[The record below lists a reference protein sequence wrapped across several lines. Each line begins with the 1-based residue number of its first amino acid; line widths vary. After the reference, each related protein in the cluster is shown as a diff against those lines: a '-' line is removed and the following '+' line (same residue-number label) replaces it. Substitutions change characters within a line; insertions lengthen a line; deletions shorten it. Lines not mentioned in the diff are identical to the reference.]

1 MKIYIGEKPRGKSK
15 NYVNQTYKRLEEVD
29 LGNPKTWLCL
39 NKYDYTCIE
48 FKAGERKE
56 SNFIK
61 ANCLYVDFDHFLDNP
76 NPGAML
82 DIQNQILSPLNT
94 PCLAIPSHSQLGF
107 HAFFPIGSEITN
119 VHDYKNL
126 TQALI
131 EKLGGKADNQ
141 VKDGARIGFGT
152 GIADKLFLQQ
162 SQAINSN
169 KPINLPSKTGVEADN
184 HYYPNNYT
192 PSTFDTYSEGSRN
205 DNCHKLACSL
215 LNRYSVDIAHS
226 IYLSQCQGNGL
237 SDRELETCF
246 QSAVKSMIGEGLAY
260 SDPGKREA
268 YSQTVQMISKPV
280 KVETKEANPNLEKED
295 KYKEEYLRDY
305 ALYGEKPA
313 SKILIEKTKL
323 AGESIAFQ
331 NHLLH
336 LATSRWIKNDFYYT
350 YKADL
355 ESLGWNLK
363 GKDINSIIQTV
374 SDKNSTSTNAVTYI
388 PQLTGWFAFNAKNGK
403 WESVTEGEALKVLK
417 NELNRLYEDVST
429 LRLSDSY
436 FETNLIKALNLP
448 NLNHFFKLYA
458 STSYS
463 EFEDKSGY
471 AIPTPGWLYRFDE
484 KGELTKE
491 KITPKSHILNEFYCE
506 PLFEK
511 SDIWEKF
518 LISTIPDQDDRL
530 YLQMVLG
537 SQILGITPPDQAL
550 YFWVGEGANG
560 KSTLFNV
567 MIRLFHDFQKVVN
580 PETFSSSL
588 NTKEAEY
595 ARAEFMDKRMVIANE
610 ASDKFVLDPSQVKL
624 LTSTE
629 QVEASRKYVNKFNF
643 SPTHTGNII
652 LNELPAISN
661 VDDKGLY
668 RRIRVFWFEQSFE
681 GDKADRML
689 DEKLAREDQKIMGWL
704 FEGAKL
710 FIKNNL
716 KIVENAH
723 VKKWT
728 EDYIKSNDTFSNFMN
743 ENTTVKATCIRV
755 SDLRALYSEWAKIN
769 FPAPQ
774 LSDRQFGIKLQ
785 KKGYINIV
793 KKIGGRT
800 VRVLD
805 GLGFNT
811 SSTLWNILNNGKYR
825 GDMPFIEFPGSTDFY
840 DNGF

>member
-1 MKIYIGEKPRGKSK
+1 MKIYIGENPRGKSK
-15 NYVNQTYKRLEEVD
+15 AYVNQSYKRLEKVD
-29 LGNPKTWLCL
+29 LSDPNSWLCL

-48 FKAGERKE
+48 FRGGERKE

-61 ANCLYVDFDHFLDNP
+61 ADCLYIDFDHFLKNP
-76 NPGAML
+76 NPGEML
-82 DIQNQILSPLNT
+82 AIQNQILQPLNT

-119 VHDYKNL
+119 VHEYKNL

-131 EKLGGKADNQ
+131 EKLGGQADNQ

-152 GIADKLFLQQ
+152 GIEDNLFLSQ
-162 SQAINSN
+162 SQAINSD
-169 KPINLPSKTGVEADN
+169 KSINLPSQMAVEADIPP
-184 HYYPNNYT
+184 YPNNYT
-192 PSTFDTYSEGSRN
+192 PSTFDTHTEGSRN

-226 IYLSQCQGNGL
+226 IYLSQCEGNGL
-237 SDRELETCF
+237 SDRELESCF

-260 SDPGKREA
+260 SDPQKREA
-268 YSQTVQMISKPV
+268 HSQTVQMISKPIR
-280 KVETKEANPNLEKED
+280 VETNPNLEKED

-305 ALYGEKPA
+305 ALYGEKPS

-323 AGESIAFQ
+323 NGESIAFQ

-336 LATSRWIKNDFYYT
+336 LATSRWIKNDFYYA
-350 YKADL
+350 YKTDL
-355 ESLGWNLK
+355 ESRGWYLK

-374 SDKNSTSTNAVTYI
+374 SDKNSASQNAVTYI
-388 PQLTGWFAFNAKNGK
+388 PQLTGWFAFNSKNGK
-403 WESVTEGEALKVLK
+403 WDSVTEGEALKVLK
-417 NELNRLYEDVST
+417 NELNRLYEEVSS
-429 LRLSDSY
+429 LRLSDTY
-436 FETNLIKALNLP
+436 FESNLIKALNLP

-484 KGELTKE
+484 KGDLAKE
-491 KITPKSHILNEFYCE
+491 KITPKSHILNEFSCE
-506 PLFEK
+506 PLFDT
-511 SDIWEKF
+511 SAVWENF
-518 LISTIPDQDDRL
+518 LISTIPDSNDRL

-567 MIRLFHDFQKVVN
+567 MIRLFRDFQKVVN

-595 ARAEFMDKRMVIANE
+595 ARAEFMGKRMVIANE
-610 ASDKFVLDPSQVKL
+610 ASDKFVLDPSQVKV
-624 LTSTE
+624 LTSKE

-643 SPTHTGNII
+643 LPTHTGNII

-668 RRIRVFWFEQSFE
+668 RRIRVFWFKQSFE
-681 GDKADRML
+681 GDKADKQL
-689 DEKLAREDQKIMGWL
+689 DEKLAREDRKIMGWL

-710 FIKNNL
+710 FVKNNL

-728 EDYIKSNDTFSNFMN
+728 EEYIQSNVISFH
-743 ENTTVKATCIRV
+743 
-755 SDLRALYSEWAKIN
+755 
-769 FPAPQ
+769 
-774 LSDRQFGIKLQ
+774 
-785 KKGYINIV
+785 
-793 KKIGGRT
+793 
-800 VRVLD
+800 
-805 GLGFNT
+805 
-811 SSTLWNILNNGKYR
+811 
-825 GDMPFIEFPGSTDFY
+825 
-840 DNGF
+840 